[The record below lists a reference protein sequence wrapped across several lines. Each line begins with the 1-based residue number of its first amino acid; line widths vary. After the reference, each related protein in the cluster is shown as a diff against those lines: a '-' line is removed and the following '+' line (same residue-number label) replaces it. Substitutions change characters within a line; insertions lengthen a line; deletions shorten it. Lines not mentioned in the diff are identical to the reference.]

1 MNNYSNRKNIF
12 KIDWTLV
19 LVYIFLVG
27 FGLANILSSSIS
39 GENISLFDFSTLY
52 GKQFV
57 FVLASLLVIIITLT
71 IEVKF
76 YERFSSIFYLVCI
89 FFVLGL
95 FIFGNNINGSL
106 SWYSFNNLTIQPS
119 EFMKVGAAL
128 AVAKFISDIQTNM
141 KKLSDQLKLLL
152 IIMLPIMLIIL
163 QNDTGTSIVFFSLFF
178 VLYREGIS
186 QIYLL
191 IVFTILSISILTIK
205 TSISTAILLSL
216 IIILL
221 NYLYKNK
228 KSRSIINSSMILLF
242 CIFISF
248 LTDYTYKN
256 ILKTHQRNYISV
268 WLDLEKDP
276 IKIKQMKRTI
286 LYNLNESEK
295 AISSG
300 GLTGKGYL
308 EGSRTIGNFVPEQ
321 HSDYIFSSVGEEWG
335 FLGSSFIIVLYI
347 ILILRIVAL
356 SEMQKNHFSRIYGY
370 SIASIFFFHFMINI
384 GMVLGLTPTIGIPL
398 PFLSYGGSSL
408 IAFTLLLF
416 IFIRL
421 DGNRKNEW

>member
-1 MNNYSNRKNIF
+1 MYSNRKNIF

-52 GKQFV
+52 GKQFI
-57 FVLASLLVIIITLT
+57 FILASLLVIIITLT

-95 FIFGNNINGSL
+95 FIFGNKVNGAL

-119 EFMKVGAAL
+119 EFMKVGTAL

-191 IVFTILSISILTIK
+191 IVFIILSISILTIK
-205 TSISTAILLSL
+205 ISISTAILLSV

-228 KSRSIINSSMILLF
+228 KSRSIINSSMIFLF
-242 CIFISF
+242 CIIISF

-276 IKIKQMKRTI
+276 IKIKEMKRTI

-300 GLTGKGYL
+300 RLTGKGYL
-308 EGSRTIGNFVPEQ
+308 EGTRTIGNFVPEQ
-321 HSDYIFSSVGEEWG
+321 HSDYIFSTVGEEWG

-356 SEMQKNHFSRIYGY
+356 SELQKNHFSRIYGY
-370 SIASIFFFHFMINI
+370 SIASIIFFHFMINI
-384 GMVLGLTPTIGIPL
+384 GMVLGLMPTIGIPL

-421 DGNRKNEW
+421 DGNRINEW

>member
-1 MNNYSNRKNIF
+1 MYSNRKNIF

-52 GKQFV
+52 GKQFI
-57 FVLASLLVIIITLT
+57 FILASLLVIIVTLT

-95 FIFGNNINGSL
+95 FIFGNKVNGAL

-119 EFMKVGAAL
+119 EFMKVGTAL

-152 IIMLPIMLIIL
+152 IIMLPIILIIL

-191 IVFTILSISILTIK
+191 IVFIILSISILTIK
-205 TSISTAILLSL
+205 ISISTAILLSV

-228 KSRSIINSSMILLF
+228 KSRSIINSSMIFLF
-242 CIFISF
+242 CIIISF

-276 IKIKQMKRTI
+276 IKIKEMKRTI

-300 GLTGKGYL
+300 RLTGKGYL
-308 EGSRTIGNFVPEQ
+308 EGTRTIGNFVPEQ
-321 HSDYIFSSVGEEWG
+321 HSDYIFSTVGEEWG

-356 SEMQKNHFSRIYGY
+356 SELQKNHFSRIYGY
-370 SIASIFFFHFMINI
+370 SIASIIFFHFMINI
-384 GMVLGLTPTIGIPL
+384 GMVLGLMPTIGIPL

-421 DGNRKNEW
+421 DGNRMNEW

>member
-1 MNNYSNRKNIF
+1 MYSERKNIF

-39 GENISLFDFSTLY
+39 GENISLFDFNALY
-52 GKQFV
+52 GKQFI
-57 FVLASLLVIIITLT
+57 FILLSLLVIIITLT

-89 FFVLGL
+89 FFILGL
-95 FIFGNNINGSL
+95 FVFGNKVNGAL

-119 EFMKVGAAL
+119 EFMKVGTAL

-152 IIMLPIMLIIL
+152 IIILPLILIIL

-191 IVFTILSISILTIK
+191 IAFIILSISILTIK

-221 NYLYKNK
+221 NYLYKKK
-228 KSRSIINSSMILLF
+228 KSRRFINSSMIFLF

-248 LTDYTYKN
+248 LTDYSYKN

-268 WLDLEKDP
+268 WLNLEKDP

-308 EGSRTIGNFVPEQ
+308 EGTRTIGNFVPEQ
-321 HSDYIFSSVGEEWG
+321 HSDYIFSTIGEEWG
-335 FLGSSFIIVLYI
+335 FVGSSFIIILYI

-356 SEMQKNHFSRIYGY
+356 SELQKNNFSRIYGY
-370 SIASIFFFHFMINI
+370 SVASIIFIHFMINI

-408 IAFTLLLF
+408 LAFTLLLF

-421 DGNRKNEW
+421 DANRINEW

>member
-1 MNNYSNRKNIF
+1 MYSERKNIF
-12 KIDWTLV
+12 KIDWILV

-39 GENISLFDFSTLY
+39 GENISLFDFNALY
-52 GKQFV
+52 GKQFI
-57 FVLASLLVIIITLT
+57 FILLSLLVIIITLT

-89 FFVLGL
+89 FFILGL
-95 FIFGNNINGSL
+95 FVFGNKVNGAL

-119 EFMKVGAAL
+119 EFMKLGTAL
-128 AVAKFISDIQTNM
+128 AVAKFISDNQTNM

-152 IIMLPIMLIIL
+152 IIILPLILIIL

-191 IVFTILSISILTIK
+191 IAFIILSISILTIK

-221 NYLYKNK
+221 NYLYKKK
-228 KSRSIINSSMILLF
+228 KSRRFINSSMIFLF

-248 LTDYTYKN
+248 LTDYSYKN

-268 WLDLEKDP
+268 WLNLEKDP

-308 EGSRTIGNFVPEQ
+308 EGTRTIGNFVPEQ
-321 HSDYIFSSVGEEWG
+321 HSDYIFSTVGEEWG
-335 FLGSSFIIVLYI
+335 FVGSSFIIILYI
-347 ILILRIVAL
+347 ILILRIVTL
-356 SEMQKNHFSRIYGY
+356 SELQKNHFSRIYGY
-370 SIASIFFFHFMINI
+370 SVASIIFIHFMINI

-408 IAFTLLLF
+408 LAFTLLLF

-421 DGNRKNEW
+421 DANRINEW

>member
-1 MNNYSNRKNIF
+1 MYSNRKKIF

-52 GKQFV
+52 GKQFI
-57 FVLASLLVIIITLT
+57 FILASLLVIIVTLT

-95 FIFGNNINGSL
+95 FIFGNKVNGAL

-119 EFMKVGAAL
+119 EFMKAGTAL

-191 IVFTILSISILTIK
+191 IVFIILSISILTIK
-205 TSISTAILLSL
+205 TSISTAILFSV

-228 KSRSIINSSMILLF
+228 KSRSIINSSMIFLF

-248 LTDYTYKN
+248 LTDYTYNN

-308 EGSRTIGNFVPEQ
+308 EGTRTIGNFVPEQ
-321 HSDYIFSSVGEEWG
+321 HSDYIFSTVGEEWG

-356 SEMQKNHFSRIYGY
+356 SELQKSHFSKIYGY
-370 SIASIFFFHFMINI
+370 SVASIIFLHFMINI

-421 DGNRKNEW
+421 DGNRINEW

>member
-1 MNNYSNRKNIF
+1 MYSERKNIF

-39 GENISLFDFSTLY
+39 GENISLFDFNALY
-52 GKQFV
+52 GKQFI
-57 FVLASLLVIIITLT
+57 FILLSLLVIIITLT

-89 FFVLGL
+89 FFILGL
-95 FIFGNNINGSL
+95 FAFGNKVNGAL

-119 EFMKVGAAL
+119 EFMKVGTAL

-141 KKLSDQLKLLL
+141 KKFSDQLKLLL
-152 IIMLPIMLIIL
+152 IIVLPLMLIIL
-163 QNDTGTSIVFFSLFF
+163 QNDTGTSIVFCSLFF

-191 IVFTILSISILTIK
+191 IAFIILSVSILTIK

-221 NYLYKNK
+221 NYLYKKK
-228 KSRSIINSSMILLF
+228 KSRRFINSSMIFLF

-248 LTDYTYKN
+248 LTDYSYKN

-268 WLDLEKDP
+268 WLNLEKDP

-308 EGSRTIGNFVPEQ
+308 EGTRTIGNFVPEQ
-321 HSDYIFSSVGEEWG
+321 HSDYIFSTIGEEWG
-335 FLGSSFIIVLYI
+335 FVGSSFIIILYI

-356 SEMQKNHFSRIYGY
+356 SELQKNHFSRIYGY
-370 SIASIFFFHFMINI
+370 SVASIIFIHFMINI

-398 PFLSYGGSSL
+398 PFLSYGGSNL
-408 IAFTLLLF
+408 LAFTLLLF

-421 DGNRKNEW
+421 DANRINEW

>member
-1 MNNYSNRKNIF
+1 MYSQRKNIF

-39 GENISLFDFSTLY
+39 GENISLFDFNALY
-52 GKQFV
+52 GKQFI
-57 FVLASLLVIIITLT
+57 FILSSLLVIIITLT

-95 FIFGNNINGSL
+95 FIFGKEVNGAL

-119 EFMKVGAAL
+119 EFMKVGTAL
-128 AVAKFISDIQTNM
+128 AISKFISDIQINM

-152 IIMLPIMLIIL
+152 IIILPLMLIIL

-191 IVFTILSISILTIK
+191 IAFIILSVSILTIK

-221 NYLYKNK
+221 NYLYKKK
-228 KSRSIINSSMILLF
+228 KSRRFMNSSMIFLF

-248 LTDYTYKN
+248 LTDYSYKN

-268 WLDLEKDP
+268 WLNLEKDP

-308 EGSRTIGNFVPEQ
+308 EGTRTIGNFVPEQ
-321 HSDYIFSSVGEEWG
+321 HSDYIFSTIGEEWG
-335 FLGSSFIIVLYI
+335 FVGSSFIIILYI

-356 SEMQKNHFSRIYGY
+356 SELQKNNFSRIYGY
-370 SIASIFFFHFMINI
+370 SVASIIFIHFMINI

-408 IAFTLLLF
+408 LAFTLLLF

-421 DGNRKNEW
+421 DANKINEW

>member
-1 MNNYSNRKNIF
+1 MYSNRKNIF

-52 GKQFV
+52 GKQFI
-57 FVLASLLVIIITLT
+57 FILASLLVIIVTLT

-95 FIFGNNINGSL
+95 FIFGNKVNGAL

-119 EFMKVGAAL
+119 EFMKVGTAL

-191 IVFTILSISILTIK
+191 IVFIILSISILTIK
-205 TSISTAILLSL
+205 ISISTAILLSV

-228 KSRSIINSSMILLF
+228 KSRSIINSSMIFLF
-242 CIFISF
+242 CIIISF

-276 IKIKQMKRTI
+276 IKIKEMKRTI

-300 GLTGKGYL
+300 RLTGKGYL
-308 EGSRTIGNFVPEQ
+308 EGTRTIGNFVPEQ
-321 HSDYIFSSVGEEWG
+321 HSDYIFSTVGEEWG

-356 SEMQKNHFSRIYGY
+356 SELQKNHFSRIYGY
-370 SIASIFFFHFMINI
+370 SIASIIFFHFMINI
-384 GMVLGLTPTIGIPL
+384 GMVLGLMPTIGIPL

-421 DGNRKNEW
+421 DGNRMNEW

>member
-1 MNNYSNRKNIF
+1 MYSERKNIF

-39 GENISLFDFSTLY
+39 GENISLFDFNALY
-52 GKQFV
+52 GKQFI
-57 FVLASLLVIIITLT
+57 FILLSLLVIIITLT

-89 FFVLGL
+89 FFILGL
-95 FIFGNNINGSL
+95 FAFGNKVNGAL

-119 EFMKVGAAL
+119 EFMKVGTAL

-141 KKLSDQLKLLL
+141 KKISDQLKLLL
-152 IIMLPIMLIIL
+152 IIVLPLMLIIL
-163 QNDTGTSIVFFSLFF
+163 QNDTGTSIVFCSLFF

-191 IVFTILSISILTIK
+191 IAFIILSISILTIK

-221 NYLYKNK
+221 NYLYKKK
-228 KSRSIINSSMILLF
+228 KSRRFINSLMIFLF
-242 CIFISF
+242 CIFMSF
-248 LTDYTYKN
+248 LTDYSYKN

-268 WLDLEKDP
+268 WLNLEKDP

-308 EGSRTIGNFVPEQ
+308 EGTRTIGNFVPEQ
-321 HSDYIFSSVGEEWG
+321 HSDYIFSTVGEEWG
-335 FLGSSFIIVLYI
+335 FVGSSFIIILYI

-356 SEMQKNHFSRIYGY
+356 SELQKNHFSRIYGY
-370 SIASIFFFHFMINI
+370 SVASIIFIHFMINI

-398 PFLSYGGSSL
+398 PFLSYGGSNL
-408 IAFTLLLF
+408 LAFTLLLF

-421 DGNRKNEW
+421 DANRINEW

>member
-1 MNNYSNRKNIF
+1 MYSERKNIF
-12 KIDWTLV
+12 KIDWALV

-39 GENISLFDFSTLY
+39 GENISLFDFNALY
-52 GKQFV
+52 GKQFI
-57 FVLASLLVIIITLT
+57 FILLSLLVIIITLT

-89 FFVLGL
+89 FFILGL
-95 FIFGNNINGSL
+95 FVFGNKVNGAL

-119 EFMKVGAAL
+119 EFMKVGTAL

-152 IIMLPIMLIIL
+152 IIILPLILIIL

-191 IVFTILSISILTIK
+191 IAFIILSISILTIK

-221 NYLYKNK
+221 NYLYKKK
-228 KSRSIINSSMILLF
+228 KSRRFINSSMIFLF

-248 LTDYTYKN
+248 LTDYSYKN

-268 WLDLEKDP
+268 WLNLEKDP

-321 HSDYIFSSVGEEWG
+321 HSDYIFSTVGEEWG
-335 FLGSSFIIVLYI
+335 FVGSSFIIILYI

-356 SEMQKNHFSRIYGY
+356 SELQKNHFSRIYGY
-370 SIASIFFFHFMINI
+370 SVASIIFIHFMINI

-408 IAFTLLLF
+408 LAFTLLLF

-421 DGNRKNEW
+421 DANRINEW

>member
-1 MNNYSNRKNIF
+1 MYSNRKNIF

-152 IIMLPIMLIIL
+152 IIMLPIILIIL

-191 IVFTILSISILTIK
+191 IAFIILSISILTIK
-205 TSISTAILLSL
+205 TSISTAILLSGL
-216 IIILL
+216 IVLL

-276 IKIKQMKRTI
+276 VKIKQMKRTV

-308 EGSRTIGNFVPEQ
+308 EGTRTIGNFVPEQ
-321 HSDYIFSSVGEEWG
+321 HSDYIFSTVGEEWG

-347 ILILRIVAL
+347 ILILRIVTL
-356 SEMQKNHFSRIYGY
+356 SELQKNHFSRIYGY
-370 SIASIFFFHFMINI
+370 SVASIIFFHFMINI

-398 PFLSYGGSSL
+398 PFLSYGGSNL

-421 DGNRKNEW
+421 DGNRINEW

>member
-1 MNNYSNRKNIF
+1 MYSERKNIF
-12 KIDWTLV
+12 KIDWALV

-39 GENISLFDFSTLY
+39 GENISLFDFNALY
-52 GKQFV
+52 GKQFI
-57 FVLASLLVIIITLT
+57 FILLSLLVIIITLT

-95 FIFGNNINGSL
+95 FIFGNKINGTL

-119 EFMKVGAAL
+119 EFMKVGTAL

-152 IIMLPIMLIIL
+152 IIILPLILIIL

-191 IVFTILSISILTIK
+191 IAFIILSISILTIK

-221 NYLYKNK
+221 NYLYKKK
-228 KSRSIINSSMILLF
+228 KSRRFINSSMIFLF
-242 CIFISF
+242 CIFMSF
-248 LTDYTYKN
+248 LTDYSYKN

-268 WLDLEKDP
+268 WLNLEKDP

-308 EGSRTIGNFVPEQ
+308 EGTRTIGNFVPEQ
-321 HSDYIFSSVGEEWG
+321 HSDYIFSTIGEEWG
-335 FLGSSFIIVLYI
+335 FVGSSFIIILYI
-347 ILILRIVAL
+347 ILILRIVTL
-356 SEMQKNHFSRIYGY
+356 SELQKNHFSRIYGY
-370 SIASIFFFHFMINI
+370 SVASIIFIHFMINI

-408 IAFTLLLF
+408 LAFTLLLF

-421 DGNRKNEW
+421 DANRINEW

>member
-1 MNNYSNRKNIF
+1 MYSRRKNIF
-12 KIDWTLV
+12 KIDWTLF

-27 FGLANILSSSIS
+27 FGLANILSSSVS
-39 GENISLFDFSTLY
+39 GENISLFDFNTLY
-52 GKQFV
+52 EKQFI
-57 FVLASLLVIIITLT
+57 FILLSLLVIIITLT

-95 FIFGNNINGSL
+95 FIFGNKVNGAL

-119 EFMKVGAAL
+119 EFMKVGTAL
-128 AVAKFISDIQTNM
+128 AIAKFISDIQTNM

-152 IIMLPIMLIIL
+152 IIILPLMLIIL
-163 QNDTGTSIVFFSLFF
+163 QNDTGTSIVFCSLFF

-191 IVFTILSISILTIK
+191 IAFIILSISILTIK

-216 IIILL
+216 IIILV
-221 NYLYKNK
+221 NYLYKKK
-228 KSRSIINSSMILLF
+228 KSRRFINSSMIFLF

-248 LTDYTYKN
+248 LTDYSYKN

-268 WLDLEKDP
+268 WLNLEKDP

-308 EGSRTIGNFVPEQ
+308 EGTRTIGNFVPEQ
-321 HSDYIFSSVGEEWG
+321 HSDYIFSTVGEEWG
-335 FLGSSFIIVLYI
+335 FVGSSFIIILYI

-356 SEMQKNHFSRIYGY
+356 SELQKNNFSRIYGY
-370 SIASIFFFHFMINI
+370 SVASIIFIHFMINI

-408 IAFTLLLF
+408 LAFTLLLF

-421 DGNRKNEW
+421 DANRINEW

>member
-1 MNNYSNRKNIF
+1 MYSNRKKIF

-39 GENISLFDFSTLY
+39 GESILLFDFSTLY
-52 GKQFV
+52 GKQFI
-57 FVLASLLVIIITLT
+57 FILASLLVIIITLT

-95 FIFGNNINGSL
+95 FIFGNKVNGAL

-119 EFMKVGAAL
+119 EFMKAGTAL

-191 IVFTILSISILTIK
+191 IVFIILSISILTIK
-205 TSISTAILLSL
+205 ISISTAILLSV

-228 KSRSIINSSMILLF
+228 KSRSIINSSMIFLF
-242 CIFISF
+242 CIIISF

-276 IKIKQMKRTI
+276 IKIKEMKRTI

-300 GLTGKGYL
+300 RLTGKGYL
-308 EGSRTIGNFVPEQ
+308 EGTRTIGNFVPEQ
-321 HSDYIFSSVGEEWG
+321 HSDYIFSTVGEEWG

-356 SEMQKNHFSRIYGY
+356 SELQKNHFSRIYGY
-370 SIASIFFFHFMINI
+370 SIASIIFFHFMINI
-384 GMVLGLTPTIGIPL
+384 GMVLGLMPTIGIPL

-421 DGNRKNEW
+421 DGNRINEW

>member
-1 MNNYSNRKNIF
+1 MYSNRKNIF

-152 IIMLPIMLIIL
+152 IIMLPIILIIL

-191 IVFTILSISILTIK
+191 IVFIILSISILTIK
-205 TSISTAILLSL
+205 TSISAAILLSV

-228 KSRSIINSSMILLF
+228 KSRSIMNSSIIFLF
-242 CIFISF
+242 CIFMSF

-308 EGSRTIGNFVPEQ
+308 EGTRTIGNFVPEQ
-321 HSDYIFSSVGEEWG
+321 HSDYIFSTVGEEWG

-347 ILILRIVAL
+347 ILILRIVLL
-356 SEMQKNHFSRIYGY
+356 SELQKNHFSRIYGY
-370 SIASIFFFHFMINI
+370 SVASIIFFHFMINI

-408 IAFTLLLF
+408 IAFTLMLF

-421 DGNRKNEW
+421 DGNRINEW

>member
-1 MNNYSNRKNIF
+1 MYSNRKNIF

-95 FIFGNNINGSL
+95 FIFGNEVNGAL
-106 SWYSFNNLTIQPS
+106 SWYSFNDFTIQPS
-119 EFMKVGAAL
+119 EFMKAGTAL

-141 KKLSDQLKLLL
+141 KKFSDQLKLLL

-191 IVFTILSISILTIK
+191 IAFIILSISILTIK
-205 TSISTAILLSL
+205 TSISIAILFSV

-228 KSRSIINSSMILLF
+228 KSRSIINSSMIFLF

-248 LTDYTYKN
+248 LTDYT
-256 ILKTHQRNYISV
+256 
-268 WLDLEKDP
+268 
-276 IKIKQMKRTI
+276 
-286 LYNLNESEK
+286 
-295 AISSG
+295 
-300 GLTGKGYL
+300 
-308 EGSRTIGNFVPEQ
+308 
-321 HSDYIFSSVGEEWG
+321 
-335 FLGSSFIIVLYI
+335 
-347 ILILRIVAL
+347 
-356 SEMQKNHFSRIYGY
+356 
-370 SIASIFFFHFMINI
+370 
-384 GMVLGLTPTIGIPL
+384 
-398 PFLSYGGSSL
+398 
-408 IAFTLLLF
+408 
-416 IFIRL
+416 
-421 DGNRKNEW
+421 

>member
-1 MNNYSNRKNIF
+1 MYSNRKNIF

-39 GENISLFDFSTLY
+39 GESILLFDFSTLY
-52 GKQFV
+52 GKQFI
-57 FVLASLLVIIITLT
+57 FILASLLVIIVTLT

-95 FIFGNNINGSL
+95 FIFGNKVNGAL

-119 EFMKVGAAL
+119 EFMKVGTAL

-191 IVFTILSISILTIK
+191 IVFIILSISILTIK
-205 TSISTAILLSL
+205 ISISTAILLSV

-228 KSRSIINSSMILLF
+228 KSRSIINSSMIFLF
-242 CIFISF
+242 CIIISF

-276 IKIKQMKRTI
+276 IKIKEMKRTI

-300 GLTGKGYL
+300 RLTGKGYL
-308 EGSRTIGNFVPEQ
+308 EGTRTIGNFVPEQ
-321 HSDYIFSSVGEEWG
+321 HSDYIFSTVGEEWG

-356 SEMQKNHFSRIYGY
+356 SELQKNHFSRIYGY
-370 SIASIFFFHFMINI
+370 SIASIIFFHFMINI
-384 GMVLGLTPTIGIPL
+384 GMVLGLMPTIGIPL

-421 DGNRKNEW
+421 DGNRMNER

>member
-1 MNNYSNRKNIF
+1 MYSNRKNIF

-152 IIMLPIMLIIL
+152 IIMLPIILIIL

-191 IVFTILSISILTIK
+191 IAFIILSISILTIK
-205 TSISTAILLSL
+205 TSISTAILFS
-216 IIILL
+216 IQLL
-221 NYLYKNK
+221 VNKN
-228 KSRSIINSSMILLF
+228 
-242 CIFISF
+242 
-248 LTDYTYKN
+248 
-256 ILKTHQRNYISV
+256 
-268 WLDLEKDP
+268 P
-276 IKIKQMKRTI
+276 
-286 LYNLNESEK
+286 
-295 AISSG
+295 G
-300 GLTGKGYL
+300 
-308 EGSRTIGNFVPEQ
+308 
-321 HSDYIFSSVGEEWG
+321 
-335 FLGSSFIIVLYI
+335 
-347 ILILRIVAL
+347 
-356 SEMQKNHFSRIYGY
+356 SEMAGVP
-370 SIASIFFFHFMINI
+370 ASEIKAHDS
-384 GMVLGLTPTIGIPL
+384 
-398 PFLSYGGSSL
+398 PF
-408 IAFTLLLF
+408 
-416 IFIRL
+416 
-421 DGNRKNEW
+421 

>member
-1 MNNYSNRKNIF
+1 MYSNRKNIF

-52 GKQFV
+52 GKQFI
-57 FVLASLLVIIITLT
+57 FILASLLVIIVTLT

-95 FIFGNNINGSL
+95 FIFGNKVNGAL

-119 EFMKVGAAL
+119 EFMKAGTAL

-191 IVFTILSISILTIK
+191 IVFIILSISILTIK
-205 TSISTAILLSL
+205 ISISTAILLSV

-228 KSRSIINSSMILLF
+228 KSRSIINSSMIFLF
-242 CIFISF
+242 CIIISF

-300 GLTGKGYL
+300 RLTGKGYL
-308 EGSRTIGNFVPEQ
+308 EGTRTIGNFVPEQ
-321 HSDYIFSSVGEEWG
+321 HSDYIFSTVGEEWG

-356 SEMQKNHFSRIYGY
+356 SELQKNHFSRIYGY
-370 SIASIFFFHFMINI
+370 SIASIIFFHFMINI
-384 GMVLGLTPTIGIPL
+384 GMVLGLMPTIGIPL

-421 DGNRKNEW
+421 DGNRMNEW

>member
-1 MNNYSNRKNIF
+1 MYSERKNIF
-12 KIDWTLV
+12 KIDWTLF

-39 GENISLFDFSTLY
+39 RENISLFDFNTLY
-52 GKQFV
+52 EKQFI
-57 FVLASLLVIIITLT
+57 FILLSLLVIIITLT

-95 FIFGNNINGSL
+95 FIFGNKVNGAL

-119 EFMKVGAAL
+119 EFMKVGTAL
-128 AVAKFISDIQTNM
+128 AISKFISDIQTNM
-141 KKLSDQLKLLL
+141 KKLSDQLNLLL
-152 IIMLPIMLIIL
+152 IIILPLMLIIL
-163 QNDTGTSIVFFSLFF
+163 QNDTGTSIVFCSLFF

-191 IVFTILSISILTIK
+191 IAFIILSISILTIK

-221 NYLYKNK
+221 NYLYKKK
-228 KSRSIINSSMILLF
+228 KSRRFINSSMIFLF

-248 LTDYTYKN
+248 LTDYSYKN

-268 WLDLEKDP
+268 WLNLEKDP

-308 EGSRTIGNFVPEQ
+308 EGTRTIGNFVPEQ
-321 HSDYIFSSVGEEWG
+321 HSDYIFSTVGEEWG
-335 FLGSSFIIVLYI
+335 FVGSSFIIILYI

-356 SEMQKNHFSRIYGY
+356 SELQKNNFSRIYGY
-370 SIASIFFFHFMINI
+370 SVASIIFIHFMINI

-408 IAFTLLLF
+408 LAFTLLLF

-421 DGNRKNEW
+421 DANRINEW

>member
-1 MNNYSNRKNIF
+1 MYSRRKNIF
-12 KIDWTLV
+12 KIDWTLF

-39 GENISLFDFSTLY
+39 GENISLFDFNTLY
-52 GKQFV
+52 EKQFI
-57 FVLASLLVIIITLT
+57 FILLSLLVIIITLT

-95 FIFGNNINGSL
+95 FIFGNKVNGAL

-119 EFMKVGAAL
+119 EFMKVGTAL
-128 AVAKFISDIQTNM
+128 AIAKFISDIQTNM

-152 IIMLPIMLIIL
+152 IIILPLMLIIL
-163 QNDTGTSIVFFSLFF
+163 QNDTGTSIVFCSLFF

-191 IVFTILSISILTIK
+191 IAFIILSISILTIK

-221 NYLYKNK
+221 NYLYKKK
-228 KSRSIINSSMILLF
+228 KSRRFINSSMIFLF

-248 LTDYTYKN
+248 LTDYSYKN

-268 WLDLEKDP
+268 WLNLEKDP

-308 EGSRTIGNFVPEQ
+308 EGTRTIGNFVPEQ
-321 HSDYIFSSVGEEWG
+321 HSDYIFSTVGEEWG
-335 FLGSSFIIVLYI
+335 FVGSSFIIILYI

-356 SEMQKNHFSRIYGY
+356 SELQKNNFSRIYGY
-370 SIASIFFFHFMINI
+370 SVASIIFIHFMINI

-408 IAFTLLLF
+408 LAFTLLLF

-421 DGNRKNEW
+421 DANRINEW

>member
-1 MNNYSNRKNIF
+1 MYRGRKNIF
-12 KIDWTLV
+12 KIDWTLF

-39 GENISLFDFSTLY
+39 GENISLFDFNALY
-52 GKQFV
+52 GKQFI
-57 FVLASLLVIIITLT
+57 FILLSLLVIIITLT

-95 FIFGNNINGSL
+95 FIFGNKINGTL

-119 EFMKVGAAL
+119 EFMKVGTAL
-128 AVAKFISDIQTNM
+128 AIAKFISDIQTNM

-152 IIMLPIMLIIL
+152 IIILPLMLIIL
-163 QNDTGTSIVFFSLFF
+163 QNDTGTSIVFCSLFF

-191 IVFTILSISILTIK
+191 IAFIILSISILTIK

-221 NYLYKNK
+221 NYLYKKK
-228 KSRSIINSSMILLF
+228 KSRRFINSSMIFLF

-248 LTDYTYKN
+248 LTDYSYKN

-268 WLDLEKDP
+268 WLNLEKDP

-308 EGSRTIGNFVPEQ
+308 EGTRTIGNFVPEQ
-321 HSDYIFSSVGEEWG
+321 HSDYIFSTVGEEWG
-335 FLGSSFIIVLYI
+335 FVGSSFIIILYI
-347 ILILRIVAL
+347 ILILRIVTL
-356 SEMQKNHFSRIYGY
+356 SELQKNHFSRIYGY
-370 SIASIFFFHFMINI
+370 SVASIIFIHFMINI

-408 IAFTLLLF
+408 LAFTLLLF

-421 DGNRKNEW
+421 DANRINEW